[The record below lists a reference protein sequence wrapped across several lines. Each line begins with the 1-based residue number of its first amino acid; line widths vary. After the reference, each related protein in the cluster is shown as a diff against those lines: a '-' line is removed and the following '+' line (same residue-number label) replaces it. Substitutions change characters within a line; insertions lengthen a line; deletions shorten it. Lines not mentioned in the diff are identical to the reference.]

1 MASPSGDNPTV
12 EIQLSFDR
20 STHSYSQSEPPRIK
34 LMVVSRALHPIAI
47 FTWRTPLDPK
57 GALLNAGYAITD
69 LTTGQ
74 SVKTTKYMCINRG
87 PILRARGDSDASFY
101 LTLLPN
107 VPAELSTGKKR

>member
-1 MASPSGDNPTV
+1 MASASGDNPTV

-20 STHSYSQSEPPRIK
+20 STHSYSQSEPPRIT
-34 LMVVSRALHPIAI
+34 LMVVFRALHPIII

-74 SVKTTKYMCINRG
+74 SVKTTEYMCINRG
-87 PILRARGDSDASFY
+87 PILRIRD
-101 LTLLPN
+101 L
-107 VPAELSTGKKR
+107 